1 MKYVTSTTHSLSDF
15 WEASRE
21 SSGGS
26 LIICKSGDIYIYIN
40 KKYATC
46 FD

>member
-26 LIICKSGDIYIYIN
+26 LIICKSGDIN